1 MNYALA
7 RSKYIHDHRVQVNDI
22 ADPHATILIV
32 MQELN
37 KNLRKI
43 ADPAN
48 RSLDLREHFIKAFT
62 AIYILETSL
71 DFERGGEIAENL
83 FRLYEYCRHQLL
95 QAFASK
101 QDNSLESCVV
111 MLDEIIQ
118 SWEAIKKNRVG
129 NLPDASSS
137 PHSPSNPLISL
148 S

>member
-48 RSLDLREHFIKAFT
+48 RALDLREHFTKAFT

-118 SWEAIKKNRVG
+118 SWEAIKKKPGGQPTR
-129 NLPDASSS
+129 
-137 PHSPSNPLISL
+137 
-148 S
+148 

>member
-1 MNYALA
+1 MNYTLA

-22 ADPHATILIV
+22 SDPHATILVV

-43 ADPAN
+43 ADPEN
-48 RSLDLREHFIKAFT
+48 RALDLREQFTKAFT

-71 DFERGGEIAENL
+71 DFARGGEIAENL

-101 QDNSLESCVV
+101 QDNSLDSCVV

-118 SWEAIKKNRVG
+118 SWEAIKKKPG
-129 NLPDASSS
+129 G
-137 PHSPSNPLISL
+137 SL
-148 S
+148 ARR

>member
-22 ADPHATILIV
+22 SDPHATILVV

-43 ADPAN
+43 ADPEN
-48 RSLDLREHFIKAFT
+48 RALDLREQFTKAFT

-71 DFERGGEIAENL
+71 NFARGGEIAENL

-101 QDNSLESCVV
+101 QDNSLDSCVV

-118 SWEAIKKNRVG
+118 SWEAIKKKPG
-129 NLPDASSS
+129 G
-137 PHSPSNPLISL
+137 
-148 S
+148 

>member
-37 KNLRKI
+37 KNLSKI
-43 ADPAN
+43 ADPA
-48 RSLDLREHFIKAFT
+48 SHALDLREHFTKAFT

-118 SWEAIKKNRVG
+118 SWEAIKKR
-129 NLPDASSS
+129 PDGQ
-137 PHSPSNPLISL
+137 PTR
-148 S
+148 